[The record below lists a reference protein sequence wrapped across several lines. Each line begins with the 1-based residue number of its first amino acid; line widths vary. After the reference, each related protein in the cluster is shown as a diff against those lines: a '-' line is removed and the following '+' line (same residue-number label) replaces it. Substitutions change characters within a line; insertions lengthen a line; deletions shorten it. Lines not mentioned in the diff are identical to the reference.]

1 MATITSANLGNGN
14 GSYTTD
20 IVVKDLDMTVSNY
33 VKDRTPVTN
42 MAMSKKRKVNSTLHI
57 WPIDYFRTP
66 TLNAKLEG
74 ASVNTNQV
82 ENNTRANLGN
92 YTQIFTTTIGATGT
106 ARAVEQA
113 GGDPQAYQE
122 VKQLTE
128 IMFDVELQMVR
139 ADGASI
145 KYSGQAATQGAS
157 PNDGRRFGS
166 LYAFAGTRSGND
178 TDGTSVLNIATSD
191 SNDTIGT
198 TANTNTPFNGL
209 LSNAGLG
216 YFTFS
221 SGVTLQAFSP
231 VLYKQLV
238 TTAEQRFNAK
248 ITNMVVPTSLRTTI
262 SDNIPQSRSINRF
275 NPADKGDTIGTTV
288 NTNTPF
294 NGILSN
300 AGLGSFTFSTGV
312 TLQAFSPVLYKQ
324 LVTTAEQRFNAKI
337 TNMVVPTS
345 LRTTISDN
353 IPQSRSINRFNPAD
367 KGDTIGTY
375 EGDFNYTYQIDDSW
389 VMDQTGSDNTSILF
403 LNPDVVQWGSLREL
417 GPNNEV
423 FSNADASLDQ
433 YIMEGTLI
441 VRNPAGVA
449 VLAGMTTGSVV
460 TSPRATGQVARYL
473 T

>member
-1 MATITSANLGNGN
+1 MSTITSTSLGNGN
-14 GSYTTD
+14 GAYATD
-20 IVVKDLDMTVSNY
+20 IVVKDLDLTVSNY
-33 VKDRTPVTN
+33 VKDRTPITN
-42 MAMSKKRKVNSTLHI
+42 MAMSKKRKINSTLHI
-57 WPIDYFRTP
+57 WPIDYFRQP

-74 ASVNTNQV
+74 AAVTASNADS
-82 ENNTRANLGN
+82 NTRANCGN

-145 KYSGQAATQGAS
+145 KYSGQAATQGTA
-157 PNDGRRFGS
+157 PNTGRRFGS
-166 LYAFAGTRSGND
+166 LFSFAGTRSGND

-191 SNDTIGT
+191 GNDVTSAT
-198 TANTNTPFNGL
+198 DTNTPFNGV

-216 YFTFS
+216 Y
-221 SGVTLQAFSP
+221 
-231 VLYKQLV
+231 
-238 TTAEQRFNAK
+238 
-248 ITNMVVPTSLRTTI
+248 
-262 SDNIPQSRSINRF
+262 
-275 NPADKGDTIGTTV
+275 
-288 NTNTPF
+288 
-294 NGILSN
+294 
-300 AGLGSFTFSTGV
+300 FTFSTGV

-353 IPQSRSINRFNPAD
+353 IPQSRTINRFNPAD

-389 VMDQTGSDNTSILF
+389 IMDQTGSDNTSILF
-403 LNPDVVQWGSLREL
+403 LNPDVIQWGSLREL

-449 VLAGMTTGSVV
+449 VLAAMTTGTVV
-460 TSPRATGQVARYL
+460 TSARAAAQVKRYL
-473 T
+473 A

>member
-1 MATITSANLGNGN
+1 MSTITSTSLGNGN
-14 GSYTTD
+14 GAYATD
-20 IVVKDLDMTVSNY
+20 IVVKDLDLTVSNY
-33 VKDRTPVTN
+33 VKDRTPITN
-42 MAMSKKRKVNSTLHI
+42 MAMSKKRKINSTLHI
-57 WPIDYFRTP
+57 WPIDYFRQP

-74 ASVNTNQV
+74 AAVTASNAD
-82 ENNTRANLGN
+82 NNTRANCGN

-145 KYSGQAATQGAS
+145 KYSGQAATQGTA
-157 PNDGRRFGS
+157 PNTGRRFGS
-166 LYAFAGTRSGND
+166 LFSFAGTRSGND

-191 SNDTIGT
+191 GNDVTSAT
-198 TANTNTPFNGL
+198 DTNTPFNGV

-216 YFTFS
+216 Y
-221 SGVTLQAFSP
+221 
-231 VLYKQLV
+231 
-238 TTAEQRFNAK
+238 
-248 ITNMVVPTSLRTTI
+248 
-262 SDNIPQSRSINRF
+262 
-275 NPADKGDTIGTTV
+275 
-288 NTNTPF
+288 
-294 NGILSN
+294 
-300 AGLGSFTFSTGV
+300 FTFSTGV

-353 IPQSRSINRFNPAD
+353 IPQSRTINRFNPAD

-389 VMDQTGSDNTSILF
+389 IMDQTGSDNTSILF
-403 LNPDVVQWGSLREL
+403 LNPDVIQWGSLREL

-449 VLAGMTTGSVV
+449 VLAAMTTGTPI
-460 TSPRATGQVARYL
+460 TSARAASQVKRYL
-473 T
+473 S

>member
-1 MATITSANLGNGN
+1 MSTITSANLGNGN
-14 GSYTTD
+14 GAYQTD
-20 IVVKDLDMTVSNY
+20 IVVKDMDMTVSNY
-33 VKDRTPVTN
+33 VKDRTPLTN
-42 MAMSKKRKVNSTLHI
+42 MAMSKKRKINSTLHI
-57 WPIDYFRTP
+57 WPVDYYRTP

-74 ASVNTNQV
+74 ASVSASAADS
-82 ENNTRANLGN
+82 NTRANIGN
-92 YTQIFTTTIGATGT
+92 YTQIFTTVIGATGT

-145 KYSGQAATQGAS
+145 KYAGQAATQGAS

-178 TDGTSVLNIATSD
+178 TDGTSVLNLAASD
-191 SNDTIGT
+191 SNDTT
-198 TANTNTPFNGL
+198 SAVNTNTPFNGSL
-209 LSNAGLG
+209 ANAGLG

-221 SGVTLQAFSP
+221 TGVTLQQFSP
-231 VLYKQLV
+231 YLYKQLV
-238 TTAEQRFNAK
+238 TVAEQRFNAK
-248 ITNMVVPTSLRTTI
+248 ITNMVVPTSMRTHI
-262 SDNIPQSRSINRF
+262 SDMMPTSRSINRF
-275 NPADKGDTIGTTV
+275 NPADKGDTI
-288 NTNTPF
+288 
-294 NGILSN
+294 S
-300 AGLGSFTFSTGV
+300 
-312 TLQAFSPVLYKQ
+312 
-324 LVTTAEQRFNAKI
+324 
-337 TNMVVPTS
+337 
-345 LRTTISDN
+345 
-353 IPQSRSINRFNPAD
+353 
-367 KGDTIGTY
+367 TY

-389 VMDQTGSDNTSILF
+389 VMDQTGADNTSALF

-449 VLAGMTTGSVV
+449 VLAAISPTGAAV
-460 TSPRATGQVARYL
+460 TAPRASAQVKRYL
-473 T
+473 A

>member
-1 MATITSANLGNGN
+1 MATITSTSLGNGN
-14 GSYTTD
+14 GAYATD

-33 VKDRTPVTN
+33 VKDRTPITN
-42 MAMSKKRKVNSTLHI
+42 MAMSKKRKINSTLHI
-57 WPIDYFRTP
+57 WPNDYFRTP
-66 TLNAKLEG
+66 ALNAKLEG
-74 ASVNTNQV
+74 AAVDSTAAAS
-82 ENNTRANLGN
+82 NTRSNLGN
-92 YTQIFTTTIGATGT
+92 YTQIFTTVIGATGT

-157 PNDGRRFGS
+157 PNNGRRFGS
-166 LYAFAGTRSGND
+166 LYSFAGSRSGNP
-178 TDGTSVLNIATSD
+178 TSGTSVLNLAASD
-191 SNDTIGT
+191 SNDTT
-198 TANTNTPFNGL
+198 SATSTNVPFNGV
-209 LSNAGLG
+209 LSNSGLG
-216 YFTFS
+216 YFSFS
-221 SGVTLQAFSP
+221 TGQTLQAFSP

-238 TTAEQRFNAK
+238 TVAEQRFNAK
-248 ITNMVVPTSLRTTI
+248 ITNMVVPTSLRT
-262 SDNIPQSRSINRF
+262 S
-275 NPADKGDTIGTTV
+275 
-288 NTNTPF
+288 
-294 NGILSN
+294 
-300 AGLGSFTFSTGV
+300 
-312 TLQAFSPVLYKQ
+312 
-324 LVTTAEQRFNAKI
+324 
-337 TNMVVPTS
+337 
-345 LRTTISDN
+345 ISDN

-389 VMDQTGSDNTSILF
+389 VMDQTGADNTSILF

-441 VRNPAGVA
+441 VRNPAGVG
-449 VLAGMTTGSVV
+449 VLAGMTTGAVV
-460 TSPRATGQVARYL
+460 TTPRASGQVQRYL
-473 T
+473 A

>member
-1 MATITSANLGNGN
+1 MSTITSANLGNGN

-20 IVVKDLDMTVSNY
+20 IVVKDLDLTVSNY

-42 MAMSKKRKVNSTLHI
+42 MAMSKKRKINSTLHI
-57 WPIDYFRTP
+57 WPNDYFRTP
-66 TLNAKLEG
+66 ALNAKLEG
-74 ASVNTNQV
+74 AGVAASDAAS
-82 ENNTRANLGN
+82 NTRANLGN
-92 YTQIFTTTIGATGT
+92 YTQIFTTVIGATGT

-157 PNDGRRFGS
+157 PNNGRRFGS
-166 LYAFAGTRSGND
+166 LFAFAGTRSGNPQS
-178 TDGTSVLNIATSD
+178 GTSSLNLATSD
-191 SNDTIGT
+191 GNDTT
-198 TANTNTPFNGL
+198 SSTSTNTPFNGL

-216 YFTFS
+216 YFSFS
-221 SGVTLQAFSP
+221 SGQSLQAFSP

-238 TTAEQRFNAK
+238 T
-248 ITNMVVPTSLRTTI
+248 V
-262 SDNIPQSRSINRF
+262 
-275 NPADKGDTIGTTV
+275 
-288 NTNTPF
+288 
-294 NGILSN
+294 
-300 AGLGSFTFSTGV
+300 
-312 TLQAFSPVLYKQ
+312 
-324 LVTTAEQRFNAKI
+324 AEQRFNAKI

-403 LNPDVVQWGSLREL
+403 MNPDVIQWGSLREL

-449 VLAGMTTGSVV
+449 VLAGMTTGTVV
-460 TSPRATGQVARYL
+460 TTARASAQVQRYL
-473 T
+473 A

>member
-1 MATITSANLGNGN
+1 MSTITSTSLGNGN
-14 GSYTTD
+14 GAYATD
-20 IVVKDLDMTVSNY
+20 IVVKDLDLTVSNY
-33 VKDRTPVTN
+33 VKDRTPITN
-42 MAMSKKRKVNSTLHI
+42 MAMSKKRKINSTLHI
-57 WPIDYFRTP
+57 WPIDYFRQP

-74 ASVNTNQV
+74 AAVTASNADS
-82 ENNTRANLGN
+82 NTRANCGN

-145 KYSGQAATQGAS
+145 KYSGQAATQGTA
-157 PNDGRRFGS
+157 PNTGRRFGS
-166 LYAFAGTRSGND
+166 LFSFAGTRSGND

-191 SNDTIGT
+191 GNDVTSAT
-198 TANTNTPFNGL
+198 DTNTPFNGV

-216 YFTFS
+216 Y
-221 SGVTLQAFSP
+221 
-231 VLYKQLV
+231 
-238 TTAEQRFNAK
+238 
-248 ITNMVVPTSLRTTI
+248 
-262 SDNIPQSRSINRF
+262 
-275 NPADKGDTIGTTV
+275 
-288 NTNTPF
+288 
-294 NGILSN
+294 
-300 AGLGSFTFSTGV
+300 FTFSTGV

-389 VMDQTGSDNTSILF
+389 IMDQTGSDNTSILF
-403 LNPDVVQWGSLREL
+403 LNPDVIQWGSLREL

-449 VLAGMTTGSVV
+449 VLAAMTTGSVV
-460 TSPRATGQVARYL
+460 TSARAAAQVKRYL
-473 T
+473 A

>member
-1 MATITSANLGNGN
+1 MSTITSANLGNGN
-14 GSYTTD
+14 GPYATD

-33 VKDRTPVTN
+33 VKDRTPLTN

-66 TLNAKLEG
+66 SLNAKLEG
-74 ASVNTNQV
+74 AAVSTSQS

-145 KYSGQAATQGAS
+145 KYAGQDATQGSS
-157 PNDGRRFGS
+157 PNNGRRFGS
-166 LYAFAGTRSGND
+166 LYAFAGTRSGNA
-178 TDGTSVLNIATSD
+178 TDGTDVLNIATSD
-191 SNDTIGT
+191 SNDTIGST
-198 TANTNTPFNGL
+198 VNTNQPFNGL

-216 YFTFS
+216 YFTF
-221 SGVTLQAFSP
+221 
-231 VLYKQLV
+231 
-238 TTAEQRFNAK
+238 
-248 ITNMVVPTSLRTTI
+248 
-262 SDNIPQSRSINRF
+262 
-275 NPADKGDTIGTTV
+275 
-288 NTNTPF
+288 
-294 NGILSN
+294 
-300 AGLGSFTFSTGV
+300 GSGV

-375 EGDFNYTYQIDDSW
+375 EGDFNYTYQIDDNW
-389 VMDQTGSDNTSILF
+389 IMDQTGADNTSILF

-449 VLAGMTTGSVV
+449 VLAAMTTGSVV
-460 TSPRATGQVARYL
+460 TTPRASGQVQRYL
-473 T
+473 A

>member
-1 MATITSANLGNGN
+1 MSTITSAALGNGN

-42 MAMSKKRKVNSTLHI
+42 MAMSKKRKINSTLHI
-57 WPIDYFRTP
+57 WPNDFFRVP
-66 TLNAKLEG
+66 ALNAKLEG
-74 ASVNTNQV
+74 AAVTASDAAS
-82 ENNTRANLGN
+82 NTRANCAN
-92 YTQIFTTTIGATGT
+92 YTQIFTTVIGATGT

-128 IMFDVELQMVR
+128 IMFDVELQMLR

-145 KYSGQAATQGAS
+145 KYSGQASSQGAS
-157 PNDGRRFGS
+157 PNNGRRFGS
-166 LYAFAGTRSGND
+166 LFSFAGTRSGNP
-178 TDGTSVLNIATSD
+178 TSGTAVLNLATSD
-191 SNDTIGT
+191 SNDTTST
-198 TANTNTPFNGL
+198 TSTNQPFNGL

-216 YFTFS
+216 YFSFS
-221 SGVTLQAFSP
+221 TGQTLQAFSP

-238 TTAEQRFNAK
+238 T
-248 ITNMVVPTSLRTTI
+248 V
-262 SDNIPQSRSINRF
+262 
-275 NPADKGDTIGTTV
+275 
-288 NTNTPF
+288 
-294 NGILSN
+294 
-300 AGLGSFTFSTGV
+300 
-312 TLQAFSPVLYKQ
+312 
-324 LVTTAEQRFNAKI
+324 AEQRFNAKI

-389 VMDQTGSDNTSILF
+389 VMDQTGADNTSALF
-403 LNPDVVQWGSLREL
+403 LNPDVIQWGSLREL

-423 FSNADASLDQ
+423 FSSADASLDQ

-449 VLAGMTTGSVV
+449 VLAAIAPTGAAV
-460 TSPRATGQVARYL
+460 TAPRTSTQCQRYL

>member
-1 MATITSANLGNGN
+1 MSTITSTSLGNGN
-14 GSYTTD
+14 GAYATD
-20 IVVKDLDMTVSNY
+20 IVVKDLDLTVSNY
-33 VKDRTPVTN
+33 VKDRTPITN

-57 WPIDYFRTP
+57 WPIDYFRQP

-74 ASVNTNQV
+74 AAVSASNADS
-82 ENNTRANLGN
+82 NTRANCGN

-145 KYSGQAATQGAS
+145 KYSGQAATQGTA
-157 PNDGRRFGS
+157 PNTGRRFGS
-166 LYAFAGTRSGND
+166 LFSFAGTRSGND

-191 SNDTIGT
+191 GNDVTSAT
-198 TANTNTPFNGL
+198 DTNTPFNGV

-216 YFTFS
+216 Y
-221 SGVTLQAFSP
+221 
-231 VLYKQLV
+231 
-238 TTAEQRFNAK
+238 
-248 ITNMVVPTSLRTTI
+248 
-262 SDNIPQSRSINRF
+262 
-275 NPADKGDTIGTTV
+275 
-288 NTNTPF
+288 
-294 NGILSN
+294 
-300 AGLGSFTFSTGV
+300 FTFSTGV

-353 IPQSRSINRFNPAD
+353 IPQSRTINRFNPAD

-389 VMDQTGSDNTSILF
+389 IMDQTGSDNTSILF
-403 LNPDVVQWGSLREL
+403 LNPDVIQWGSLREL

-449 VLAGMTTGSVV
+449 VLAAMTTGAVV
-460 TSPRATGQVARYL
+460 TTARAAAQVKRYL
-473 T
+473 A

>member
-1 MATITSANLGNGN
+1 MATITSTSLGNGN
-14 GSYTTD
+14 GAYATD

-33 VKDRTPVTN
+33 VKDRTPITN
-42 MAMSKKRKVNSTLHI
+42 MAMSKKRKINSTLHI
-57 WPIDYFRTP
+57 WPNDYFRTP
-66 TLNAKLEG
+66 ALNAKLEG
-74 ASVNTNQV
+74 ASVDSTAAAS
-82 ENNTRANLGN
+82 NTRSNLGN
-92 YTQIFTTTIGATGT
+92 YTQIFTTVIGATGT

-145 KYSGQAATQGAS
+145 KYSGQAATQGSS
-157 PNDGRRFGS
+157 PNNGRRFGS
-166 LYAFAGTRSGND
+166 LYSFAGTRSGNP
-178 TDGTSVLNIATSD
+178 TSGTAVLNLAASD
-191 SNDTIGT
+191 SNDTTST
-198 TANTNTPFNGL
+198 TSTNTPFNGV

-216 YFTFS
+216 YFSFS
-221 SGVTLQAFSP
+221 SGQTLQAFSP

-238 TTAEQRFNAK
+238 TVAEQRFNAK
-248 ITNMVVPTSLRTTI
+248 ITNMVVPTSLRT
-262 SDNIPQSRSINRF
+262 S
-275 NPADKGDTIGTTV
+275 
-288 NTNTPF
+288 
-294 NGILSN
+294 
-300 AGLGSFTFSTGV
+300 
-312 TLQAFSPVLYKQ
+312 
-324 LVTTAEQRFNAKI
+324 
-337 TNMVVPTS
+337 
-345 LRTTISDN
+345 ISDN

-389 VMDQTGSDNTSILF
+389 VMDQTGADNTSILF

-460 TSPRATGQVARYL
+460 TSPRASTQVQRYL
-473 T
+473 A

>member
-1 MATITSANLGNGN
+1 MSTITSTSLGNGN
-14 GSYTTD
+14 GAYATD
-20 IVVKDLDMTVSNY
+20 IVVKDLDLTVSNY
-33 VKDRTPVTN
+33 VKDRTPITN
-42 MAMSKKRKVNSTLHI
+42 MAMSKKRKINSTLHI
-57 WPIDYFRTP
+57 WPIDYFRQP

-74 ASVNTNQV
+74 AAVTASNADS
-82 ENNTRANLGN
+82 NTRANCGN

-145 KYSGQAATQGAS
+145 KYSGQAATQGTA
-157 PNDGRRFGS
+157 PNTGRRFGS
-166 LYAFAGTRSGND
+166 LFSFAGTRSGND

-191 SNDTIGT
+191 GNDVTSAT
-198 TANTNTPFNGL
+198 DTNTPFNGL

-216 YFTFS
+216 Y
-221 SGVTLQAFSP
+221 
-231 VLYKQLV
+231 
-238 TTAEQRFNAK
+238 
-248 ITNMVVPTSLRTTI
+248 
-262 SDNIPQSRSINRF
+262 
-275 NPADKGDTIGTTV
+275 
-288 NTNTPF
+288 
-294 NGILSN
+294 
-300 AGLGSFTFSTGV
+300 FTFSTGV

-353 IPQSRSINRFNPAD
+353 IPQSRTINRFNPAD

-389 VMDQTGSDNTSILF
+389 IMDQTGSDNTSILF
-403 LNPDVVQWGSLREL
+403 LNPDVIQWGSLREL

-449 VLAGMTTGSVV
+449 VLAAMTTGAVV
-460 TSPRATGQVARYL
+460 TTARAASQVKRYL
-473 T
+473 A

>member
-1 MATITSANLGNGN
+1 MATITSTSLGNGN
-14 GSYTTD
+14 GAYATD

-33 VKDRTPVTN
+33 VKDRTPITN
-42 MAMSKKRKVNSTLHI
+42 MAMSKKRKINSTLHI
-57 WPIDYFRTP
+57 WPNDYFRTP
-66 TLNAKLEG
+66 VLNAKLEG
-74 ASVNTNQV
+74 AAVDSTAAAS
-82 ENNTRANLGN
+82 NTRSNLGN
-92 YTQIFTTTIGATGT
+92 YTQIFTTVIGATGT

-157 PNDGRRFGS
+157 PNNGRRFGS
-166 LYAFAGTRSGND
+166 LYSFAGTRSGNP
-178 TDGTSVLNIATSD
+178 TSGTAVLNLAASD
-191 SNDTIGT
+191 SNDTT
-198 TANTNTPFNGL
+198 SATSTNTPFNGV
-209 LSNAGLG
+209 LSNSGLG
-216 YFTFS
+216 YFSFS
-221 SGVTLQAFSP
+221 TGQTLQAFSP

-248 ITNMVVPTSLRTTI
+248 ITNMVVPTSLRT
-262 SDNIPQSRSINRF
+262 S
-275 NPADKGDTIGTTV
+275 
-288 NTNTPF
+288 
-294 NGILSN
+294 
-300 AGLGSFTFSTGV
+300 
-312 TLQAFSPVLYKQ
+312 
-324 LVTTAEQRFNAKI
+324 
-337 TNMVVPTS
+337 
-345 LRTTISDN
+345 ISDN

-389 VMDQTGSDNTSILF
+389 VMDQTGADNTSILF

-449 VLAGMTTGSVV
+449 VLAGMTTGAVV
-460 TSPRATGQVARYL
+460 TTARSSTQVQRYL
-473 T
+473 A

>member
-1 MATITSANLGNGN
+1 MSTITSANLGNGN

-33 VKDRTPVTN
+33 VKDRTPLTN

-57 WPIDYFRTP
+57 WPVDYYRTP
-66 TLNAKLEG
+66 VLNAKLEG
-74 ASVNTNQV
+74 AAVAASAADS
-82 ENNTRANLGN
+82 NTRANCGN
-92 YTQIFTTTIGATGT
+92 YTQIFTTVIGATGT

-145 KYSGQAATQGAS
+145 KYSGQAASQGAS

-178 TDGTSVLNIATSD
+178 TDGTSVLNLAASDGTDTTSAT
-191 SNDTIGT
+191 
-198 TANTNTPFNGL
+198 NTNTPFNAL

-216 YFTFS
+216 YFTFA
-221 SGVTLQAFSP
+221 SGVTLQQFSP
-231 VLYKQLV
+231 FLYKQLV

-248 ITNMVVPTSLRTTI
+248 ITNMVVPTSMRTHI
-262 SDNIPQSRSINRF
+262 SDQ
-275 NPADKGDTIGTTV
+275 
-288 NTNTPF
+288 
-294 NGILSN
+294 
-300 AGLGSFTFSTGV
+300 
-312 TLQAFSPVLYKQ
+312 
-324 LVTTAEQRFNAKI
+324 
-337 TNMVVPTS
+337 MPT
-345 LRTTISDN
+345 
-353 IPQSRSINRFNPAD
+353 SRSINRFNPAD

-389 VMDQTGSDNTSILF
+389 VMDQTGADNTSALF
-403 LNPDVVQWGSLREL
+403 LNPDVIQWGSLREL

-423 FSNADASLDQ
+423 FSSADASLDQ

-449 VLAGMTTGSVV
+449 VLAGTSSSGAAV
-460 TSPRATGQVARYL
+460 TAARTSAQVQRYL
-473 T
+473 S

>member
-1 MATITSANLGNGN
+1 MSTITSTSLGNGN
-14 GSYTTD
+14 GPYQTD
-20 IVVKDLDMTVSNY
+20 IVVKDLDLTVSNY
-33 VKDRTPVTN
+33 VKDRTPLTN
-42 MAMSKKRKVNSTLHI
+42 MAMSKKRKINSTLHI
-57 WPIDYFRTP
+57 WPIDYFRQP
-66 TLNAKLEG
+66 SLNAKLEG
-74 ASVNTNQV
+74 AGVDTAQIP
-82 ENNTRANLGN
+82 NNTRANCGN

-145 KYSGQAATQGAS
+145 KYSGQSATQGS
-157 PNDGRRFGS
+157 GTPNNGRRFGS
-166 LYAFAGTRSGND
+166 LYSFAGTRSGND
-178 TDGTSVLNIATSD
+178 TDGTSILNIATSD
-191 SNDTIGT
+191 SNDTT
-198 TANTNTPFNGL
+198 SPTDTNTPFNGV

-221 SGVTLQAFSP
+221 SGVTLQP
-231 VLYKQLV
+231 
-238 TTAEQRFNAK
+238 
-248 ITNMVVPTSLRTTI
+248 
-262 SDNIPQSRSINRF
+262 
-275 NPADKGDTIGTTV
+275 
-288 NTNTPF
+288 
-294 NGILSN
+294 
-300 AGLGSFTFSTGV
+300 
-312 TLQAFSPVLYKQ
+312 FSPVLYKQ

-375 EGDFNYTYQIDDSW
+375 EGDFNYTYQIDDNW
-389 VMDQTGSDNTSILF
+389 IMDQTGADNTSILF

-449 VLAGMTTGSVV
+449 VLAAMTTGTPV
-460 TSPRATGQVARYL
+460 TTPRAAAQVKRYL
-473 T
+473 A

>member
-1 MATITSANLGNGN
+1 MSTITSTSLGNGN
-14 GSYTTD
+14 GAYATD
-20 IVVKDLDMTVSNY
+20 IVVKDLDLTVSNY
-33 VKDRTPVTN
+33 VKDRTPLTN
-42 MAMSKKRKVNSTLHI
+42 MAMSKKRKINSTLHI
-57 WPIDYFRTP
+57 WPIDYFRQP

-74 ASVNTNQV
+74 AAVTASNADS
-82 ENNTRANLGN
+82 NTRANCGN

-145 KYSGQAATQGAS
+145 KYSGQAATQGTA
-157 PNDGRRFGS
+157 PNTGRRFGS
-166 LYAFAGTRSGND
+166 LFSFAGTRSGND

-191 SNDTIGT
+191 GNDVTSAT
-198 TANTNTPFNGL
+198 DTNTPFNGV

-216 YFTFS
+216 Y
-221 SGVTLQAFSP
+221 
-231 VLYKQLV
+231 
-238 TTAEQRFNAK
+238 
-248 ITNMVVPTSLRTTI
+248 
-262 SDNIPQSRSINRF
+262 
-275 NPADKGDTIGTTV
+275 
-288 NTNTPF
+288 
-294 NGILSN
+294 
-300 AGLGSFTFSTGV
+300 FTFSTGV

-353 IPQSRSINRFNPAD
+353 IPQSRTINRFNPAD

-389 VMDQTGSDNTSILF
+389 IMDQTGSDNTSILF
-403 LNPDVVQWGSLREL
+403 LNPDVIQWGSLREL

-449 VLAGMTTGSVV
+449 VLAAMTTGTVV
-460 TSPRATGQVARYL
+460 TSARATAQVKRYL
-473 T
+473 A

>member
-1 MATITSANLGNGN
+1 MATITSAALGNGN

-20 IVVKDLDMTVSNY
+20 IVVKDLDLTVSNY

-42 MAMSKKRKVNSTLHI
+42 MAMSKKRKINSTLHI
-57 WPIDYFRTP
+57 WPNDFFRVP
-66 TLNAKLEG
+66 ALNAKLEG
-74 ASVNTNQV
+74 ASVTAGAAAS
-82 ENNTRANLGN
+82 NTRSNLGN
-92 YTQIFTTTIGATGT
+92 YTQIFTTVIGATGT

-128 IMFDVELQMVR
+128 IMFDVELQMLR

-145 KYSGQAATQGAS
+145 KYSGQAATQGGS

-166 LYAFAGTRSGND
+166 LFSFAGTRSGND
-178 TDGTSVLNIATSD
+178 TDGTSVLNLATSD
-191 SNDTIGT
+191 SDDTT
-198 TANTNTPFNGL
+198 SAVATNTPFNGSL
-209 LSNAGLG
+209 ANAGLG

-238 TTAEQRFNAK
+238 T
-248 ITNMVVPTSLRTTI
+248 V
-262 SDNIPQSRSINRF
+262 
-275 NPADKGDTIGTTV
+275 
-288 NTNTPF
+288 
-294 NGILSN
+294 
-300 AGLGSFTFSTGV
+300 
-312 TLQAFSPVLYKQ
+312 
-324 LVTTAEQRFNAKI
+324 AEQRFNAKI

-449 VLAGMTTGSVV
+449 VLAAMTTGAVV
-460 TSPRATGQVARYL
+460 TTPRAAAQVKRYL
-473 T
+473 A

>member
-1 MATITSANLGNGN
+1 MATITSTSLGNGN
-14 GSYTTD
+14 GAYATD

-33 VKDRTPVTN
+33 VKDRTPITN
-42 MAMSKKRKVNSTLHI
+42 MAMSKKRKINSTLHI
-57 WPIDYFRTP
+57 WPNDYFRTP
-66 TLNAKLEG
+66 ALNAKLEG
-74 ASVNTNQV
+74 AAVDATAAAS
-82 ENNTRANLGN
+82 NTRSNLGN
-92 YTQIFTTTIGATGT
+92 YTQIFTTVIGATGT

-157 PNDGRRFGS
+157 PNNGRRFGS
-166 LYAFAGTRSGND
+166 LYSFAGTRSGNP
-178 TDGTSVLNIATSD
+178 TSGTAVLNLAASD
-191 SNDTIGT
+191 SNDTT
-198 TANTNTPFNGL
+198 SATSTNTPFNGV
-209 LSNAGLG
+209 LSNSGLG
-216 YFTFS
+216 YFSFS
-221 SGVTLQAFSP
+221 TGQTLQAFSP

-248 ITNMVVPTSLRTTI
+248 ITNMVVPTSLRT
-262 SDNIPQSRSINRF
+262 S
-275 NPADKGDTIGTTV
+275 
-288 NTNTPF
+288 
-294 NGILSN
+294 
-300 AGLGSFTFSTGV
+300 
-312 TLQAFSPVLYKQ
+312 
-324 LVTTAEQRFNAKI
+324 
-337 TNMVVPTS
+337 
-345 LRTTISDN
+345 ISDN

-389 VMDQTGSDNTSILF
+389 VMDQTGADNTSILF

-449 VLAGMTTGSVV
+449 VLAGMTTGAVV
-460 TSPRATGQVARYL
+460 TTPRASAQVQRYL
-473 T
+473 A

>member
-1 MATITSANLGNGN
+1 MATITSTALGNGN

-57 WPIDYFRTP
+57 WPNDYFRVP
-66 TLNAKLEG
+66 ALNAKLEG
-74 ASVNTNQV
+74 AAVDATAAAS
-82 ENNTRANLGN
+82 NTRSNLGN
-92 YTQIFTTTIGATGT
+92 YTQIFTTVIGATGT

-139 ADGASI
+139 ADAASI
-145 KYSGQAATQGAS
+145 KYSGQASTTQSS
-157 PNDGRRFGS
+157 PNNGRRFGS
-166 LYAFAGTRSGND
+166 LFAFAGTRSGNP
-178 TDGTSVLNIATSD
+178 TSGTAVLNIATSD
-191 SNDTIGT
+191 SNDTT
-198 TANTNTPFNGL
+198 SATSTNTPFNGSL
-209 LSNAGLG
+209 ANAGLG
-216 YFTFS
+216 YFSFAT
-221 SGVTLQAFSP
+221 GQTLQAFSP

-238 TTAEQRFNAK
+238 T
-248 ITNMVVPTSLRTTI
+248 V
-262 SDNIPQSRSINRF
+262 
-275 NPADKGDTIGTTV
+275 
-288 NTNTPF
+288 
-294 NGILSN
+294 
-300 AGLGSFTFSTGV
+300 
-312 TLQAFSPVLYKQ
+312 
-324 LVTTAEQRFNAKI
+324 AEQRFNAKI

-449 VLAGMTTGSVV
+449 VLAGMTTGTVV

>member
-1 MATITSANLGNGN
+1 MSTITSADLGNGN
-14 GSYTTD
+14 GSYPTD
-20 IVVKDLDMTVSNY
+20 IVVKDLDLTVSNY
-33 VKDRTPVTN
+33 VKDRTPITN

-74 ASVNTNQV
+74 ASVSTSQV

-145 KYSGQAATQGAS
+145 KYSGQSASQGAT

-166 LYAFAGTRSGND
+166 LFAFAGTRSGND
-178 TDGTSVLNIATSD
+178 TDGTSVLNLATSD
-191 SNDTIGT
+191 SNDTIGST
-198 TANTNTPFNGL
+198 VATNTPFNGL

-221 SGVTLQAFSP
+221 S
-231 VLYKQLV
+231 
-238 TTAEQRFNAK
+238 
-248 ITNMVVPTSLRTTI
+248 
-262 SDNIPQSRSINRF
+262 
-275 NPADKGDTIGTTV
+275 
-288 NTNTPF
+288 
-294 NGILSN
+294 
-300 AGLGSFTFSTGV
+300 GV

-449 VLAGMTTGSVV
+449 VLAAMTTGTVV
-460 TSPRATGQVARYL
+460 TTPRAATQVKRYL
-473 T
+473 A

>member
-33 VKDRTPVTN
+33 VKDRTPLTN

-57 WPIDYFRTP
+57 WPNDYFRVP
-66 TLNAKLEG
+66 ALNAKLEG
-74 ASVNTNQV
+74 ASVSSSAAAS
-82 ENNTRANLGN
+82 NTRSNLGN
-92 YTQIFTTTIGATGT
+92 YTQIFTTVIGATGT

-178 TDGTSVLNIATSD
+178 TDGTSVLNLAASD
-191 SNDTIGT
+191 SNDTT
-198 TANTNTPFNGL
+198 TATSTNTPFNGA

-216 YFTFS
+216 YWTVG
-221 SGVTLQAFSP
+221 SGTNTLQNFSP
-231 VLYKQLV
+231 ILYKQLV

-248 ITNMVVPTSLRTTI
+248 ITNMVVATSMRT
-262 SDNIPQSRSINRF
+262 S
-275 NPADKGDTIGTTV
+275 
-288 NTNTPF
+288 
-294 NGILSN
+294 
-300 AGLGSFTFSTGV
+300 
-312 TLQAFSPVLYKQ
+312 
-324 LVTTAEQRFNAKI
+324 
-337 TNMVVPTS
+337 
-345 LRTTISDN
+345 ISDN

-375 EGDFNYTYQIDDSW
+375 EGDFNYTYQIDDDW
-389 VMDQTGSDNTSILF
+389 VMDQTGSSNNNIMF

-449 VLAGMTTGSVV
+449 VLADMTPGDTVV
-460 TSPRATGQVARYL
+460 TTARPSTQVQRYL
-473 T
+473 A

>member
-1 MATITSANLGNGN
+1 MAQITSANLGNGN
-14 GSYTTD
+14 GPYQTD
-20 IVVKDLDMTVSNY
+20 IVVKDMDLTVSNY
-33 VKDRTPVTN
+33 VKDRTPTTN
-42 MAMSKKRKVNSTLHI
+42 MAMSKKRKINSTLHI
-57 WPIDYFRTP
+57 WPNDYFRQP
-66 TLNAKLEG
+66 TLNAQLEG
-74 ASVNTNQV
+74 AAVTSSLA
-82 ENNTRANLGN
+82 ESNTRSNIGN
-92 YTQIFTTTIGATGT
+92 YTQIFTTVIGATGT

-157 PNDGRRFGS
+157 PNNGRRFGS
-166 LYAFAGTRSGND
+166 LFAFAGTRSGND
-178 TDGTSVLNIATSD
+178 TGGTSVLNLATSD
-191 SNDTIGT
+191 SNDT
-198 TANTNTPFNGL
+198 TAVVNTNTPFNGL

-216 YFTFS
+216 YFSFGS
-221 SGVTLQAFSP
+221 NETLQNFSP

-248 ITNMVVPTSLRTTI
+248 ITNMVVPTSMRT
-262 SDNIPQSRSINRF
+262 S
-275 NPADKGDTIGTTV
+275 
-288 NTNTPF
+288 
-294 NGILSN
+294 
-300 AGLGSFTFSTGV
+300 
-312 TLQAFSPVLYKQ
+312 
-324 LVTTAEQRFNAKI
+324 
-337 TNMVVPTS
+337 
-345 LRTTISDN
+345 ISDN

-375 EGDFNYTYQIDDSW
+375 EGDFNYTYQIDDNW
-389 VMDQTGSDNTSILF
+389 IMDQTGSNNNAILF

-449 VLAGMTTGSVV
+449 VLAAMSPGDTVV
-460 TSPRATGQVARYL
+460 TTPRPTAQVKRYL
-473 T
+473 A

>member
-1 MATITSANLGNGN
+1 MATITSTSLGNGN
-14 GSYTTD
+14 GAYATD

-33 VKDRTPVTN
+33 VKDRTPLTN
-42 MAMSKKRKVNSTLHI
+42 MAMSKKRKINSTLHI
-57 WPIDYFRTP
+57 WPNDYFRTP
-66 TLNAKLEG
+66 ALNAKLEG
-74 ASVNTNQV
+74 ASVDSTAAAS
-82 ENNTRANLGN
+82 NTRSNLGN
-92 YTQIFTTTIGATGT
+92 YTQIFTTVIGATGT

-157 PNDGRRFGS
+157 PNNGRRFGS
-166 LYAFAGTRSGND
+166 LYSFAGTRSGNP
-178 TDGTSVLNIATSD
+178 TSGTAVLNLAASD
-191 SNDTIGT
+191 SNDTT
-198 TANTNTPFNGL
+198 TATSTNTPFNGV

-216 YFTFS
+216 YFSFS
-221 SGVTLQAFSP
+221 SGQTLQAFSP

-238 TTAEQRFNAK
+238 T
-248 ITNMVVPTSLRTTI
+248 V
-262 SDNIPQSRSINRF
+262 
-275 NPADKGDTIGTTV
+275 
-288 NTNTPF
+288 
-294 NGILSN
+294 
-300 AGLGSFTFSTGV
+300 
-312 TLQAFSPVLYKQ
+312 
-324 LVTTAEQRFNAKI
+324 AEQRFNAKI

-389 VMDQTGSDNTSILF
+389 VMDQTGADNTSILF

-449 VLAGMTTGSVV
+449 VLAGMTTGAVV
-460 TSPRATGQVARYL
+460 TTPRASTQVQRYL
-473 T
+473 A